1 MTIKTG
7 TDIVQIKRIQKLAKN
22 PAFLKRILTPTEQE
36 YVQKKAERTNVKKMQ
51 VFATIAGLFAA
62 KEAVSKAL
70 QTGLLKGIGF
80 ADITVSHTKTGAPVI
95 LLSAKAKKL
104 LNDSHS
110 ISISIS
116 HDGEYAIATCTIL
129 ES

>member
-7 TDIVQIKRIQKLAKN
+7 TDITSIKRIQKLVKN

-36 YVQKKAERTNVKKMQ
+36 YVQTKASRPNAKKSQ
-51 VFATIAGLFAA
+51 ICATIAGLFAA

-80 ADITVSHTKTGAPVI
+80 ADITIDHAPSGAPIVV
-95 LLSAKAKKL
+95 LSATAKKL
-104 LNDSHS
+104 IKGDYS

-116 HDGEYAIATCTIL
+116 HDADFAIATCTLL
-129 ES
+129 EC